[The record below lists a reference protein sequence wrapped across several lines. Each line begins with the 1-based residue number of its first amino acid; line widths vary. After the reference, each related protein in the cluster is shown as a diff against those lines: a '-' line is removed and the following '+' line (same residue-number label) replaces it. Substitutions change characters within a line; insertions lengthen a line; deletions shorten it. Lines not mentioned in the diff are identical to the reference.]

1 MSLAWWT
8 VIMVRP
14 HVTDVW
20 CWVSVT
26 SINIMMAQ
34 PNNTINQRIQGAHV
48 MVFTYL
54 LVYYACVSMSFILF
68 VYKKEKR
75 RSSELRRKTNN
86 KTIGSRTLDPPP
98 IVSFFFLLL
107 VSCSCFPWNPYKIRW
122 KLLTTNKWRRKV
134 KFRNEDF
141 F

>member
-1 MSLAWWT
+1 MLLTYDVGCQLRVLILWW
-8 VIMVRP
+8 
-14 HVTDVW
+14 
-20 CWVSVT
+20 
-26 SINIMMAQ
+26 
-34 PNNTINQRIQGAHV
+34 PNKTTHSINQRIHGAHI
-48 MVFTYL
+48 MVLTYL
-54 LVYYACVSMSFILF
+54 FVYYACVSMSFILF

-75 RSSELRRKTNN
+75 RSSELSRKTNN

-134 KFRNEDF
+134 KFRNEEIF
-141 F
+141 LRFTTFLN